1 MKNKKKG
8 APDVGASKG
17 SKEKVLYAKISRYLG
32 ILYYTTLFMTITTLI
47 SIWHIEDVWDG
58 IITALCGA
66 VTMWLSFATIGGHK
80 DDGKKVD

>member
-1 MKNKKKG
+1 MTNKKKG
-8 APDVGASKG
+8 AHDVGASKG
-17 SKEKVLYAKISRYLG
+17 SKENAKISRYLG